1 MYNRGTGTS
10 DQLLVSTRAIRD
22 SPYEV
27 GYALAANSRHL
38 SRASTALGFNQRKL
52 LTRDL
57 SWLSNGPIIGPQ
69 QGRKRVPLTKP
80 EFEAV
85 RRTKVY
91 EQAAQ
96 QLQRMIRDGLIKPGE
111 KLPPER
117 ELAEMLQVSRGSLRD
132 AIRTL
137 ELMGLVEP
145 RQGEGTVVCDPSAKS
160 LINPLATVLFRQREL
175 VGDLLEFRRMIEPTL
190 AGRAAQNASDEELV
204 YMEDI
209 LRRQKEKVDQGELAI
224 EEDSEFHYA
233 IAQAARNSVV
243 LKVLD
248 AFMDLL
254 RETRERSLQLEGR
267 LQKSFVGHRRIS
279 DAIRKHDVPAA
290 EKAMRQH
297 IDEVEGIVLDQM

>member
-1 MYNRGTGTS
+1 
-10 DQLLVSTRAIRD
+10 V
-22 SPYEV
+22 
-27 GYALAANSRHL
+27 
-38 SRASTALGFNQRKL
+38 F
-52 LTRDL
+52 
-57 SWLSNGPIIGPQ
+57 NGPIIGPEQ
-69 QGRKRVPLTKP
+69 NRAGMVLAKP

-145 RQGEGTVVCDPSAKS
+145 RQGEGTVICDPSAKS

-175 VGDLLEFRRMIEPTL
+175 IGDLLEFRRMIEPTL
-190 AGRAAQNASDEELV
+190 AGRAAENATDEELA

-209 LRRQKEKVDQGELAI
+209 LRRQKGKVNQGQLAI

-243 LKVLD
+243 LKVVD

-267 LQKSFVGHRRIS
+267 LQKSFVGHRRIL
-279 DAIRKHDVPAA
+279 DAIRKHDVRAA
-290 EKAMRQH
+290 GKAMRQH
-297 IDEVEGIVLDQM
+297 IDEVEGIVFFHM

>member
-1 MYNRGTGTS
+1 M
-10 DQLLVSTRAIRD
+10 
-22 SPYEV
+22 P
-27 GYALAANSRHL
+27 LA
-38 SRASTALGFNQRKL
+38 
-52 LTRDL
+52 
-57 SWLSNGPIIGPQ
+57 
-69 QGRKRVPLTKP
+69 KP

-96 QLQRMIRDGLIKPGE
+96 QLQRMIRDSLIKPGE

-145 RQGEGTVVCDPSAKS
+145 RQGEGTVVCDPSANS

-175 VGDLLEFRRMIEPTL
+175 IGDLLEFRRMIEPTL
-190 AGRAAQNASDEELV
+190 AGRAAQNASDEELA

-209 LRRQKEKVDQGELAI
+209 LCRQKEKVNRGELAI

-233 IAQAARNSVV
+233 IAQAAENSVV

-267 LQKSFVGHRRIS
+267 LQKSFVGHRRILDS
-279 DAIRKHDVPAA
+279 IRKHDVRAA

>member
-1 MYNRGTGTS
+1 MIRIKVCTGSLWTRFWS
-10 DQLLVSTRAIRD
+10 TLLSFSVRKKKNLTA
-22 SPYEV
+22 SPCQV
-27 GYALAANSRHL
+27 L
-38 SRASTALGFNQRKL
+38 
-52 LTRDL
+52 
-57 SWLSNGPIIGPQ
+57 NGPIIGPRNTRQ
-69 QGRKRVPLTKP
+69 HMPLAKP

-91 EQAAQ
+91 EHAAQ

-117 ELAEMLQVSRGSLRD
+117 ELAELLQVSRGSLRD

-175 VGDLLEFRRMIEPTL
+175 IGDLLEFRRMIEPTL
-190 AGRAAQNASDEELV
+190 AGRAAQNASNEELA
-204 YMEDI
+204 YLEDI
-209 LRRQKEKVDQGELAI
+209 LRRQKEKVAQVELAI

-233 IAQAARNSVV
+233 IDDAARNSVG

-254 RETRERSLQLEGR
+254 RETG
-267 LQKSFVGHRRIS
+267 
-279 DAIRKHDVPAA
+279 
-290 EKAMRQH
+290 
-297 IDEVEGIVLDQM
+297 